1 MRGDLVVCNP
11 RPKQMGAFVDRQA
24 LRLADLIEGILV
36 MLQQKSL
43 ANGPVLTLREHEI
56 LEFIAQGLSTKE
68 VAQHIDIA
76 PRTVD
81 RHVENVRLKLRARN
95 RTHMVAC
102 AVMEGLLQVNGYDHA
117 DAVKDEVP
125 LIGSRAFDD

>member
-1 MRGDLVVCNP
+1 
-11 RPKQMGAFVDRQA
+11 
-24 LRLADLIEGILV
+24 

-43 ANGPVLTLREHEI
+43 TSGPVLTLREHEI
-56 LEFIAQGLSTKE
+56 LEFIAQGMSTKE

-81 RHVENVRLKLRARN
+81 RHVENVRLKLRAKN

-102 AVMEGLLQVNGYDHA
+102 AVMEGLLMVA
-117 DAVKDEVP
+117 
-125 LIGSRAFDD
+125 IDDRQPVAETEAP

>member
-1 MRGDLVVCNP
+1 
-11 RPKQMGAFVDRQA
+11 
-24 LRLADLIEGILV
+24 

-43 ANGPVLTLREHEI
+43 TNGPVLTLREHEI

-102 AVMEGLLQVNGYDHA
+102 AVMEGLLEVNMSPQEAGPSSA
-117 DAVKDEVP
+117 FPQMGISE
-125 LIGSRAFDD
+125 FDD

>member
-1 MRGDLVVCNP
+1 
-11 RPKQMGAFVDRQA
+11 
-24 LRLADLIEGILV
+24 

-43 ANGPVLTLREHEI
+43 TSGPVLTLREHEI

-81 RHVENVRLKLRARN
+81 RHVENVRLKLRAKN

-102 AVMEGLLQVNGYDHA
+102 AVMEGLLQVNMGGHENHSSSA
-117 DAVKDEVP
+117 FPQMGMRE
-125 LIGSRAFDD
+125 FDD

>member
-1 MRGDLVVCNP
+1 
-11 RPKQMGAFVDRQA
+11 
-24 LRLADLIEGILV
+24 
-36 MLQQKSL
+36 MLQQESL
-43 ANGPVLTLREHEI
+43 TNGPVLTLREHEI

-81 RHVENVRLKLRARN
+81 RHVENVRLKLRAKN

-102 AVMEGLLQVNGYDHA
+102 AVMEGLLRVDNEDHGKVLSD
-117 DAVKDEVP
+117 DA
-125 LIGSRAFDD
+125 L

>member
-1 MRGDLVVCNP
+1 
-11 RPKQMGAFVDRQA
+11 
-24 LRLADLIEGILV
+24 

-43 ANGPVLTLREHEI
+43 ASGPVLTLREHEI

-68 VAQHIDIA
+68 VAQRIDIA

-81 RHVENVRLKLRARN
+81 RHVENVRLKLRAKN

-102 AVMEGLLQVNGYDHA
+102 AVMEGLLQVDGYDRE
-117 DAVKDEVP
+117 EVVDTDM
-125 LIGSRAFDD
+125 A

>member
-1 MRGDLVVCNP
+1 
-11 RPKQMGAFVDRQA
+11 
-24 LRLADLIEGILV
+24 

-43 ANGPVLTLREHEI
+43 TNGPVLTLREHEI

-102 AVMEGLLQVNGYDHA
+102 AVMEGLLEVNMPPQ
-117 DAVKDEVP
+117 DAPSSCAFPQMGITE
-125 LIGSRAFDD
+125 FDD

>member
-1 MRGDLVVCNP
+1 
-11 RPKQMGAFVDRQA
+11 
-24 LRLADLIEGILV
+24 

-43 ANGPVLTLREHEI
+43 TNGPVLTLREHEI

-81 RHVENVRLKLRARN
+81 RHVENVRLKLRAKN

-102 AVMEGLLQVNGYDHA
+102 AVMEGLLQVKVGGREDSDPGA
-117 DAVKDEVP
+117 F
-125 LIGSRAFDD
+125 SRVDIPEFDD

>member
-1 MRGDLVVCNP
+1 
-11 RPKQMGAFVDRQA
+11 
-24 LRLADLIEGILV
+24 
-36 MLQQKSL
+36 MLQEKSL
-43 ANGPVLTLREHEI
+43 TSGPVLTLREHEI

-81 RHVENVRLKLRARN
+81 RHVENVRLKLRAKN

-102 AVMEGLLQVNGYDHA
+102 AVMEGLLEVNGYH
-117 DAVKDEVP
+117 KDEVVQTPENDLP

>member
-1 MRGDLVVCNP
+1 
-11 RPKQMGAFVDRQA
+11 
-24 LRLADLIEGILV
+24 
-36 MLQQKSL
+36 MLQP
-43 ANGPVLTLREHEI
+43 NGLTNDPVLTHRETEI
-56 LEFIAQGLSTKE
+56 LDYIVLGLSTKE

-102 AVMEGLLQVNGYDHA
+102 AVTAGLLEVNWGEGQGIFKLDSHNGQNL
-117 DAVKDEVP
+117 P
-125 LIGSRAFDD
+125 L

>member
-1 MRGDLVVCNP
+1 
-11 RPKQMGAFVDRQA
+11 
-24 LRLADLIEGILV
+24 

-43 ANGPVLTLREHEI
+43 TNGPVLTLREHEI

-68 VAQHIDIA
+68 VAQLIDIA

-81 RHVENVRLKLRARN
+81 RHVENVRLKLRAKN

-102 AVMEGLLQVNGYDHA
+102 AVMEGLLQVDSMDH
-117 DAVKDEVP
+117 DA
-125 LIGSRAFDD
+125 LINDQA

>member
-1 MRGDLVVCNP
+1 
-11 RPKQMGAFVDRQA
+11 
-24 LRLADLIEGILV
+24 

-43 ANGPVLTLREHEI
+43 TNGPVLTLREHEI

-81 RHVENVRLKLRARN
+81 RHVENVRLKLRAKN

-102 AVMEGLLQVNGYDHA
+102 AVMEGLLQVKMGNA
-117 DAVKDEVP
+117 E
-125 LIGSRAFDD
+125 GSSPSAFPQMDNSEFDD

>member
-1 MRGDLVVCNP
+1 
-11 RPKQMGAFVDRQA
+11 
-24 LRLADLIEGILV
+24 

-43 ANGPVLTLREHEI
+43 TNGPVLTLREHEI

-102 AVMEGLLQVNGYDHA
+102 AVMEGLLEVRMGNG
-117 DAVKDEVP
+117 E
-125 LIGSRAFDD
+125 RASPSAFPQIDNSEFDD

>member
-1 MRGDLVVCNP
+1 M
-11 RPKQMGAFVDRQA
+11 
-24 LRLADLIEGILV
+24 

-43 ANGPVLTLREHEI
+43 TNGPVLTLREHEI

-81 RHVENVRLKLRARN
+81 RHVENVRLKLRAKN

-102 AVMEGLLQVNGYDHA
+102 AVMEGLLQVKVDREEHSS
-117 DAVKDEVP
+117 P
-125 LIGSRAFDD
+125 SAFPQMGMPEHD

>member
-1 MRGDLVVCNP
+1 
-11 RPKQMGAFVDRQA
+11 
-24 LRLADLIEGILV
+24 

-43 ANGPVLTLREHEI
+43 ASGPVLTLREHEI

-81 RHVENVRLKLRARN
+81 RHVENVRLKLRAKN

-102 AVMEGLLQVNGYDHA
+102 AVMEGLLQVDGYDHRDTVENDMA
-117 DAVKDEVP
+117 
-125 LIGSRAFDD
+125 

>member
-1 MRGDLVVCNP
+1 
-11 RPKQMGAFVDRQA
+11 
-24 LRLADLIEGILV
+24 

-43 ANGPVLTLREHEI
+43 TNGPVLTLREHEI

-81 RHVENVRLKLRARN
+81 RHIENVRLKLRAKN

-102 AVMEGLLQVNGYDHA
+102 AVMEGLLQVDSHRH
-117 DAVKDEVP
+117 DEMVSDQALQP
-125 LIGSRAFDD
+125 PI

>member
-1 MRGDLVVCNP
+1 
-11 RPKQMGAFVDRQA
+11 
-24 LRLADLIEGILV
+24 

-43 ANGPVLTLREHEI
+43 TNGPVLTLREHEI
-56 LEFIAQGLSTKE
+56 LELIAQGLSTKE

-81 RHVENVRLKLRARN
+81 RHVENVRLKLRAKN

-102 AVMEGLLQVNGYDHA
+102 AVMEGLLQVDGYDQHGA
-117 DAVKDEVP
+117 IENDVV
-125 LIGSRAFDD
+125 

>member
-1 MRGDLVVCNP
+1 
-11 RPKQMGAFVDRQA
+11 
-24 LRLADLIEGILV
+24 

-43 ANGPVLTLREHEI
+43 TNGPVLTLREHEI

-81 RHVENVRLKLRARN
+81 RHVENVRLKLRAKN

-102 AVMEGLLQVNGYDHA
+102 AVMEGLLQVDGHDL
-117 DAVKDEVP
+117 DETVD
-125 LIGSRAFDD
+125 SDVA

>member
-1 MRGDLVVCNP
+1 M
-11 RPKQMGAFVDRQA
+11 A
-24 LRLADLIEGILV
+24 
-36 MLQQKSL
+36 S
-43 ANGPVLTLREHEI
+43 GPVLTLREHEI

-81 RHVENVRLKLRARN
+81 RHVENVRLKLRAKN

-102 AVMEGLLQVNGYDHA
+102 AVMEGLLQVDGYDRE
-117 DAVKDEVP
+117 EVV
-125 LIGSRAFDD
+125 DNDMV

>member
-1 MRGDLVVCNP
+1 
-11 RPKQMGAFVDRQA
+11 
-24 LRLADLIEGILV
+24 

-43 ANGPVLTLREHEI
+43 TSGPVLTLREHEI

-81 RHVENVRLKLRARN
+81 RHVENVRLKLRAKN

-102 AVMEGLLQVNGYDHA
+102 AVMEGLLN
-117 DAVKDEVP
+117 VKS
-125 LIGSRAFDD
+125 GFDDKTNGSAFAQIGRTEQED